1 MREAHVL
8 RQSKSGLVGLVL
20 AVAMTAGMAVGVA
33 QAADEAKNV
42 IAYRHNVMKG
52 IAAHITQIAMVAKG
66 EVSFTGHVAANARA
80 MADAAKTIPDLFPK
94 GTSLDEVPDGNEAKA
109 EIWKDWDKFT
119 AAAKN
124 LEAQA
129 TKLAEV
135 AGGGDVAAI
144 GAQLGE
150 VGKACG
156 SCHEPFRKMK
166 Q

>member
-1 MREAHVL
+1 MVRK
-8 RQSKSGLVGLVL
+8 SKLCLVGLLIGAALVAGL
-20 AVAMTAGMAVGVA
+20 AGGSA
-33 QAADEAKNV
+33 QADDTKKI
-42 IAYRHNVMKG
+42 IAYRQTAMKG

-66 EVSFTGHVAANARA
+66 EVSFVGQVAANAQA
-80 MADAAKTIPDLFPK
+80 MANTAKIIPELFPK
-94 GTSLDEVPDGNEAKA
+94 GAALGAPGEEDNAKP
-109 EIWKDWDKFT
+109 EIWTDWDKFT

-156 SCHEPFRKMK
+156 GCHEPFRRKEEK
-166 Q
+166 